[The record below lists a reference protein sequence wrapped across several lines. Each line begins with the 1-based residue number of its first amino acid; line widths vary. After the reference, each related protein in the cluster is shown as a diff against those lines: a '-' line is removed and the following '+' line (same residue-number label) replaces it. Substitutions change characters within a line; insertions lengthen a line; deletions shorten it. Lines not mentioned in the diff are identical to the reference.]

1 MEKKK
6 MKRKEKWTKIP
17 KKKFEENEKKNKLNY
32 FMYSFK
38 FGCNFLKI
46 YNLIYT
52 WHDFIA
58 PPSTCVRPM
67 WYLMV
72 RD

>member
-1 MEKKK
+1 MEKKNW
-6 MKRKEKWTKIP
+6 KEKKNGQKFQ
-17 KKKFEENEKKNKLNY
+17 KKKFEENEKKKLNY

-38 FGCNFLKI
+38 FGYNFLKI

-58 PPSTCVRPM
+58 PPSTCVRPR